1 MPYVK
6 ADPDRRKKGDKVKS
20 ELVKFRVSK
29 ADFDAIH
36 RLAEKSGLSISELI
50 RSALEAFDNENKTR

>member
-6 ADPDRRKKGDKVKS
+6 ANPDRRKKGDKVKS
-20 ELVKFRVSK
+20 EWIKVRVSK

-36 RLAEKSGLSISELI
+36 LLSEKLEVSISELI
-50 RSALEAFDNENKTR
+50 RTKVLG

>member
-20 ELVKFRVSK
+20 EWIKVRVSK
-29 ADFDAIH
+29 ADFDAIKH
-36 RLAEKSGLSISELI
+36 LSEKTGLSISELI
-50 RSALEAFDNENKTR
+50 RSRLLNA

>member
-6 ADPDRRKKGDKVKS
+6 AEPDRRKKGDKVKN
-20 ELVKFRVSK
+20 EWIKVRVSR

-36 RLAEKSGLSISELI
+36 KMSEKTGLSISELI
-50 RSALEAFDNENKTR
+50 RTRLLGG